1 MAVFGNGGVFAGQL
15 QILCCLLKR
24 IACFSLIMA
33 RQLTQRSHRSGKQ
46 NLMGLYENS

>member
-1 MAVFGNGGVFAGQL
+1 VFGNDGVFAGQL
-15 QILCCLLKR
+15 RVFRCLLKW

-33 RQLTQRSHRSGKQ
+33 RHLTQRSHRSGKQ